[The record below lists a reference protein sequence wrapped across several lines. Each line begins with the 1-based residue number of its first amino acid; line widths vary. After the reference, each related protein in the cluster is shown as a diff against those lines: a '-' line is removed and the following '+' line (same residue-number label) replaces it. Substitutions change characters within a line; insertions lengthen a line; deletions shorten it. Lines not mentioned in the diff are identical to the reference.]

1 MKYLIALLAV
11 SVLHAETAAEK
22 GKRIVDES
30 LKALGGGKFLAMQD
44 RTEEGRAYSFYRQ
57 RLTGLAKARIDTRYL
72 KSAAPGQLGQRERQ
86 MFGKDETY
94 YMLFLE
100 DKAYSVTYRGAAPL
114 PKERVD
120 RYVRSTR
127 HNILYILHNR
137 LKEPGLIFESRGTD
151 VWQNTPV
158 EVVDITDSE
167 NEVVRVFFHR
177 TTKLPIR
184 SAWSWRDPKTKEK
197 DDYTTLYTKFRD
209 VGGGVMWP
217 FNILSERN
225 GDKVFEM
232 FSESVTINKG
242 LTDDLFTLDAK
253 LPILD
258 EEK

>member
-22 GKRIVDES
+22 GKRIVNES
-30 LKALGGGKFLAMQD
+30 LTALGGEKFLAMED
-44 RTEEGRAYSFYRQ
+44 RTETGRAYSFYRQ
-57 RLTGLAKARIDTRYL
+57 RMTGLAQARLNTRYL
-72 KSAAPGQLGQRERQ
+72 RSTGPGEIGQRERQ
-86 MFGKDETY
+86 MFGKDETF

-100 DKAYSVTYRGAAPL
+100 DKAYSVTYRGASPL

-127 HNILYILHNR
+127 NSILYILHNR
-137 LKEPGLIFESRGTD
+137 LKEAGLIFESRGAS

-158 EVVDITDSE
+158 EVVDITDSD
-167 NEVVRVFFHR
+167 NQVVQVYFHR
-177 TTKLPIR
+177 TTKLPMR
-184 SAWSWRDPKTKEK
+184 STFSWRDPKTKEK
-197 DDYTTLYTKFRD
+197 DDYTTLYAKFRD

-217 FNILSERN
+217 YNILSERN
-225 GDKVFEM
+225 GDKVFEL

-242 LTDDLFTLDAK
+242 LTDDLFTLSAK